1 MKPGLITEIL
11 IVGALAVSAVAQEDH
26 PQPPA
31 IGGATATTPSDD
43 SSATPDSTLQPQ
55 DTLNAYE
62 EQMAAVTLQTYA
74 ELEQIAQAVRAGQMS
89 SDEAE
94 HLTRRSYEL
103 GIIRLEFLDTLH
115 LILEN
120 TLSKQGP
127 PAKTEEQ
134 TPEVQTSKATL
145 IVVPPA
151 SSPDIPETT
160 AKYLQLTPVQIAG
173 IQARVS
179 EEQKEIQPLLERLTQ
194 NRKAMT
200 TATEMNRS
208 QSKSNDG
215 RIRKLAV
222 EQSRILEQL
231 IIANSRLQRDI
242 YQILTAAQRK
252 RLDDMGQDT
261 ADVTK
266 RLFAER

>member
-11 IVGALAVSAVAQEDH
+11 IVGALAISAVAQEDH
-26 PQPPA
+26 PQPSA
-31 IGGATATTPSDD
+31 IGGATATAPSDD

-62 EQMAAVTLQTYA
+62 EQMVTVTVQTYA

-94 HLTRRSYEL
+94 HLTRRCYEL

-120 TLSKQGP
+120 SLSKEGP
-127 PAKTEEQ
+127 PAKTKEP
-134 TPEVQTSKATL
+134 TSDVQTSKETL

-151 SSPDIPETT
+151 SSPDIPEAM
-160 AKYLQLTPVQIAG
+160 AKYLQLTPVQIAS

-179 EEQKEIQPLLERLTQ
+179 EEQKEIRPLLERFTQ
-194 NRKAMT
+194 NRKALT
-200 TATEMNRS
+200 TATEMN
-208 QSKSNDG
+208 QSNNG

-242 YQILTAAQRK
+242 YQILTAAQHK

-261 ADVTK
+261 ADVTE